1 MSTQETPDWRS
12 LLLQLLSVGLSV
24 SLRWPTG
31 VLFFFFFSSL
41 SAHPPRL
48 EKQYVFRPGAGLNL
62 WPRQRFSWDPP
73 SVGESLVEG
82 LMVIWS
88 TLLNESTQPLTD
100 VQCEGSAVSSD
111 PWICVDYE
119 WGSNNRA
126 LRGEGQHALTKRASL
141 STSRRSLCLSS
152 CFSWRRSKTF
162 RKKKERKKC
171 NTIVRLD
178 KTPREDCGK

>member
-12 LLLQLLSVGLSV
+12 LLLQLLGVGLSV
-24 SLRWPTG
+24 SLWWPTG
-31 VLFFFFFSSL
+31 VLFFL
-41 SAHPPRL
+41 QLPAHPPRL
-48 EKQYVFRPGAGLNL
+48 EKQYVFQPGAGLNL

-88 TLLNESTQPLTD
+88 TLLNELTQPLTD
-100 VQCEGSAVSSD
+100 VQCEGSVVRSD
-111 PWICVDYE
+111 PRICVDYE

-126 LRGEGQHALTKRASL
+126 LGGVGQHALTRRASL
-141 STSRRSLCLSS
+141 NTSRGSLCLSS
-152 CFSWRRSKTF
+152 CLSGRRSKTF
-162 RKKKERKKC
+162 RGKKKKC
-171 NTIVRLD
+171 NTIVRSD